1 MINLADFKSYHE
13 FQAYISRE
21 FLKKHK
27 VFRYR
32 TVKIDEIVTRKDI
45 GKLSRVAHTFWI
57 FLQLLHRVSSWNQL
71 VQLILWLKM
80 YSVFCVKV
88 DLILLHEVCDV
99 SSFKIF
105 PAPPLWAACSEMQ
118 VCLRETS
125 AYSNLSQK
133 KKKKCNLWTCWKE
146 NVSNSNLQSPTNPER
161 LIFTKAFSFLLCK
174 ENVEKGWE

>member
-1 MINLADFKSYHE
+1 
-13 FQAYISRE
+13 
-21 FLKKHK
+21 
-27 VFRYR
+27 
-32 TVKIDEIVTRKDI
+32 
-45 GKLSRVAHTFWI
+45 
-57 FLQLLHRVSSWNQL
+57 
-71 VQLILWLKM
+71 M

-133 KKKKCNLWTCWKE
+133 KKKVQFMDLLERKCVK
-146 NVSNSNLQSPTNPER
+146 
-161 LIFTKAFSFLLCK
+161 
-174 ENVEKGWE
+174 